1 MITRR
6 APRTALAFG
15 LALLATAMASTACGD
30 SSAPSSTPAGQQPG
44 AVGSQ
49 AGYPVSVNN
58 CGRTL
63 RFDRAPTRVISGW
76 PTNTDLLAA
85 LGLGEKIVGQY
96 NTSNGSPEPAYAA
109 AVTAIPVLSESAPTR
124 EQLLAARPDLIWAD
138 GSYLF
143 DGQQLP
149 TLDDLTARGTPVLI
163 LSGFCT
169 DDATRAK
176 VTDVTTD
183 LNTLGRI
190 FGVEEKAA
198 QLSSDIDTR
207 LAAVTAKVDGQPPV
221 PVAMISTYNGSIYTY
236 DGVYTDI
243 ARRAGARNIY
253 AGALPAGQYYG
264 ELSKETIIKD
274 DPATLVYLL
283 SGGESQT
290 DARTFLAR
298 TLPTVTAVRT
308 STIVFLPQWNSTNLA
323 GVQGVEALA
332 AALHP

>member
-6 APRTALAFG
+6 VPRTALAFG
-15 LALLATAMASTACGD
+15 LALLAAAVTSTACGD
-30 SSAPSSTPAGQQPG
+30 SSAPSSTPSGQRLG
-44 AVGSQ
+44 AADSQ
-49 AGYPVSVNN
+49 AGYPVTVNN
-58 CGRTL
+58 CGRAL

-76 PTNTDLLAA
+76 PTSTDLLVA
-85 LGLGEKIVGQY
+85 LGLGERVVGQY
-96 NTSNGSPEPAYAA
+96 NTGNGSPATAYAA

-149 TLDDLTARGTPVLI
+149 GIDDLTGRGSPVLI

-190 FGVEEKAA
+190 FGVAEKAA

-207 LAAVTAKVDGQPPV
+207 LAAVTSKTDGQSPV
-221 PVAMISTYNGSIYTY
+221 AVAMISTYNGSLYTY

-243 ARRAGARNIY
+243 AQRAGARNIY
-253 AGALPAGQYYG
+253 AGTLSAGQYYG

-283 SGGESQT
+283 SGGESET
-290 DARTFLAR
+290 DARTFLTR

-308 STIVFLPQWNSTNLA
+308 GTIVFLPQWNSTNLA
-323 GVQGVEALA
+323 GVEGVEALA